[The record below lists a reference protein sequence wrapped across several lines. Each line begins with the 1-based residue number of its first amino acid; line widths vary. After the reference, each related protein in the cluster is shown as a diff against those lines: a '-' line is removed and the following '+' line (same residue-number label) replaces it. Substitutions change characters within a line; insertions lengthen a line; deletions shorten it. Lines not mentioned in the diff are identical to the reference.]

1 MNLAEVQRIVLL
13 IFLGVLVYLLI
24 QAWNTDYGMANRIVE
39 DQRAPM
45 VEQDQRLEEVS
56 EIDAIGPTR
65 DSGEIENDLPDS
77 TEFAPAA
84 IEQRA
89 TTFPSSQPRLIKVET
104 PTLRVWIDR
113 VGGDIVGAHLPKFPV
128 SLDRKDVPTTILDQ
142 SPTHTYVAQS
152 GLIGPDG
159 PDDGRDRPIYQ
170 TGRESY
176 VINQG
181 KRTIELEFVENGI
194 TFIKRFT
201 FDADSYLVEVDYEVQ
216 NRTTRTLSYRFF
228 AQLKRDNKII
238 ESNDVMLGMRSFHGV
253 ATTTDESR
261 YEKLDFDDLEERFR
275 SSMNGGWIAFLQHY
289 FLSAWV
295 GSPEQNNG
303 YYAERR
309 ASGLYVAGFQAP
321 PQTTPPGATGKA
333 GSILYVG
340 PKDQKVLEEIA
351 PNLNLTI
358 DYGFLWWLAA
368 PLFFV
373 LDQIWE
379 LVGNWGVAII
389 ILTLLIKGAF
399 LPLSAASYRSMAKM
413 RQVQPQMKRLQ
424 ERYGG
429 DRQKLGQEM
438 MALYKREGASPFGGC
453 LPMLLQM
460 PVFISLYWVLFES
473 VELRQAPF
481 ALWLQDLAAMDP
493 YFVLPILM
501 GASMYATTALN
512 PTMPDP
518 MQQKM
523 MKMMPIVFTVLFLWM
538 PSGLVLYWLVNN
550 ILSFAQQY
558 YVTKKTGGKF
568 FGDRL
573 PPSN

>member
-194 TFIKRFT
+194 TFVKRFT
-201 FDADSYLVEVDYEVQ
+201 FDADSYLVEVDYEIQ
-216 NRTTRTLSYRFF
+216 NLTTRTLSYRFF
-228 AQLKRDNKII
+228 DQLKRDNKII
-238 ESNDVMLGMRSFHGV
+238 
-253 ATTTDESR
+253 
-261 YEKLDFDDLEERFR
+261 
-275 SSMNGGWIAFLQHY
+275 
-289 FLSAWV
+289 
-295 GSPEQNNG
+295 
-303 YYAERR
+303 
-309 ASGLYVAGFQAP
+309 
-321 PQTTPPGATGKA
+321 
-333 GSILYVG
+333 
-340 PKDQKVLEEIA
+340 
-351 PNLNLTI
+351 
-358 DYGFLWWLAA
+358 
-368 PLFFV
+368 
-373 LDQIWE
+373 
-379 LVGNWGVAII
+379 
-389 ILTLLIKGAF
+389 
-399 LPLSAASYRSMAKM
+399 
-413 RQVQPQMKRLQ
+413 
-424 ERYGG
+424 
-429 DRQKLGQEM
+429 
-438 MALYKREGASPFGGC
+438 
-453 LPMLLQM
+453 
-460 PVFISLYWVLFES
+460 
-473 VELRQAPF
+473 
-481 ALWLQDLAAMDP
+481 
-493 YFVLPILM
+493 
-501 GASMYATTALN
+501 
-512 PTMPDP
+512 
-518 MQQKM
+518 
-523 MKMMPIVFTVLFLWM
+523 
-538 PSGLVLYWLVNN
+538 
-550 ILSFAQQY
+550 
-558 YVTKKTGGKF
+558 
-568 FGDRL
+568 
-573 PPSN
+573 